1 MKLQDKADDLRN
13 TISTAADRL
22 DDFTRDL
29 ERGGINERI
38 FPSLKRLR
46 TEVLRANAKATDLTQ
61 HIEKM

>member
-22 DDFTRDL
+22 DDFTKDL
-29 ERGGINERI
+29 QREGINERI

-46 TEVLRANAKATDLTQ
+46 NEVLRANAKATDLTQ